1 MKKIYLF
8 LLLLPGLCSGQSTWT
23 NTGWTSAYSL
33 NDLAIGDEGYVY
45 VASTNFDGSNY
56 IPKIT
61 RSTDH
66 GAFWTDATPTGLPA
80 SVSNIC
86 LAVKGT
92 NMYLGAD
99 NGLYKSTDG
108 GSTWASSSTGIDV
121 NSTVNDI
128 AIDDNNNVFATA
140 VSFNSSNLKYTVTI
154 YKSTNAGGNWNA
166 VTTAGITNSGSD
178 MQAYIAVK
186 GSNMYLALASGI
198 YKSTDGGSTWTSS
211 TGYGGSIPQSIS
223 IDDNNHVYITTTAF
237 DGTNYIPEVYASTNT
252 GGSWNKLTTTGLPYG
267 YAYSLLGR
275 GGYMYFLAGTSVYAA
290 SDYTV
295 ATAIDQAAA
304 NNVATFYPNPASQTL
319 YVAATVNHVALN
331 NTLGITALE
340 VKNVNSSVD
349 VSAVEKGIY
358 ILQGFDVNN
367 QLLFSEKLLIS
378 K

>member
-1 MKKIYLF
+1 
-8 LLLLPGLCSGQSTWT
+8 
-23 NTGWTSAYSL
+23 
-33 NDLAIGDEGYVY
+33 
-45 VASTNFDGSNY
+45 
-56 IPKIT
+56 
-61 RSTDH
+61 
-66 GAFWTDATPTGLPA
+66 
-80 SVSNIC
+80 
-86 LAVKGT
+86 
-92 NMYLGAD
+92 MYLGAD